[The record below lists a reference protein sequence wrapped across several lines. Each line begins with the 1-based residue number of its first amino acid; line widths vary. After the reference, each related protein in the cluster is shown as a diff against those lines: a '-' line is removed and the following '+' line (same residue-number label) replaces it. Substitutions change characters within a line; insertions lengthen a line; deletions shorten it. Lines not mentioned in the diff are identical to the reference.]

1 MKSEKS
7 DGSTVGITAIGGIG
21 DRSEERSG
29 LLLPALT
36 ILYHPDLR
44 RIGARA
50 FLSELLVGREVLL
63 SRNQPELSRPD
74 QLVGQPLED
83 NHLSR
88 RPVRL
93 RSVEDGG
100 IELLLDGSRTAVVA
114 EGVSVFQEHRFSA
127 AEIERG
133 AVLELSG
140 RVVLL

>member
-1 MKSEKS
+1 MKIEKT
-7 DGSTVGITAIGGIG
+7 DGSTVGMTAVSGIG
-21 DRSEERSG
+21 DRSEGGSG
-29 LLLPALT
+29 LRLPTLT

-44 RIGARA
+44 RIGART

-63 SRNQPELSRPD
+63 SRTQPELSRPD

-100 IELLLDGSRTAVVA
+100 IELLLAGSRTAVVA
-114 EGVSVFQEHRFSA
+114 
-127 AEIERG
+127 
-133 AVLELSG
+133 
-140 RVVLL
+140 